1 MDSLEAWLPVILVP
15 ALTLSILAQLFVQFV
30 FSRSGFVKTKMSGY
44 AVARHVLDGAAMYD
58 VPVEQ
63 VPGQLSDHYDARRRI
78 LQLSGDVYHGR
89 NVAAVATA
97 AHEACHALQN
107 ARRNRLLIIRE
118 IAIPAASL
126 GSGGGIL
133 IALAGLVSQFPP
145 LLALG
150 VILFSATLYVQLLN
164 LPVELHA
171 SSLARRR
178 LVELGIVEPEQ
189 LSGMRWSL
197 AAVSLTYIAATLQ
210 GVLTL
215 AQRFAS
221 LFGQQR
227 RDPH

>member
-107 ARRNRLLIIRE
+107 CAAQQAADHSRNSHSRCQLRQWWRDSHRPRRVGQPISS
-118 IAIPAASL
+118 AA
-126 GSGGGIL
+126 GPGGH
-133 IALAGLVSQFPP
+133 
-145 LLALG
+145 
-150 VILFSATLYVQLLN
+150 
-164 LPVELHA
+164 PV
-171 SSLARRR
+171 
-178 LVELGIVEPEQ
+178 
-189 LSGMRWSL
+189 
-197 AAVSLTYIAATLQ
+197 
-210 GVLTL
+210 
-215 AQRFAS
+215 
-221 LFGQQR
+221 
-227 RDPH
+227 